1 MCALCAASSSASRR
15 CTAAYAASSYSPRP
29 IPDWFVTITTN
40 QPVWFS
46 RRIAAAAPGSRRT
59 FPGSCRKP
67 GGGSSTIVPSRSR
80 NTARCLPSGIQ
91 GGADRAG
98 DLLDLVGED
107 GPRVEDDVVV
117 GDANNDGRVRRSE
130 PRGYAVG
137 SQLVSR
143 QRDEPRLELRS
154 RERSAADFRFSLDYV
169 RTFAHAFVQRFCAS
183 TYLRDVFGQHPEYR
197 YFTPGDLRIAIER
210 QRRFERGQGELIGP
224 DCPGE
229 RIGAASVDRRL
240 RAEQDPGLRATEQ
253 LVAGEDDR
261 VDAARQRLA
270 DAWLSRKPPSGE
282 VEQQAAAQIEQARD
296 PGAARHGGDVA
307 RGHFAREARHPEV
320 GAVHLEEQARRA
332 AEVRVQHH
340 AGRVDHRA
348 ERRRGE
354 APYLREHRP
363 APPLRRRRPAVGAR
377 DVDRLPHG
385 AQHETAGVSREQ
397 RRHVGLGEQR
407 LYGGQ
412 PAARVGHG
420 DFEVSRGARVVS
432 RAAGFGTGTVSTP
445 CASAAAPFRLVA
457 PWKRIRYFEPGVSG
471 RAACRTTRSKGTGR
485 CLSSWRTFVVSA
497 AAARGAASPGSA
509 GARRA
514 AAGGRAAPARTVSR
528 RAVVS
533 FARRTESALA
543 RAFACSESYCA
554 VVNSARTATGVVS
567 GSAYSRTCAAS
578 SGRRGS
584 SGAVNWMRQASE
596 STASTPRMRGP
607 TVSWANT
614 HSTALPDESIATV
627 VESNGS
633 RRSSW
638 RLLFWSWIA
647 QTR

>member
-46 RRIAAAAPGSRRT
+46 RRIAAAAPGSRRS

-130 PRGYAVG
+130 PRGQDLRRQVVRR
-137 SQLVSR
+137 QLN
-143 QRDEPRLELRS
+143 QPRLEGLAW
-154 RERSAADFRFSLDYV
+154 ERTAADFRFSLDYV

-197 YFTPGDLRIAIER
+197 YFTPGDLRIAVGR

-229 RIGAASVDRRL
+229 RIGAASVDGRL
-240 RAEQDPGLRATEQ
+240 PAEQDPGLRATEQ
-253 LVAGEDDR
+253 LVAGEDDC

-320 GAVHLEEQARRA
+320 GAVHLEEQARRGA
-332 AEVRVQHH
+332 DGALIVLGVRAVRGSHLDELRAR
-340 AGRVDHRA
+340 AGHDC
-348 ERRRGE
+348 GDGG
-354 APYLREHRP
+354 
-363 APPLRRRRPAVGAR
+363 RPAVGAR
-377 DVDRLPHG
+377 DVDRLAHG

-445 CASAAAPFRLVA
+445 WASAAAPFRLVA

>member
-130 PRGYAVG
+130 PRGQDLRRQVVRR
-137 SQLVSR
+137 QLN
-143 QRDEPRLELRS
+143 QPRLEGLAW
-154 RERSAADFRFSLDYV
+154 ERTAADFRFSLDYV

-210 QRRFERGQGELIGP
+210 QRR
-224 DCPGE
+224 
-229 RIGAASVDRRL
+229 VDRRL

-253 LVAGEDDR
+253 LVAGEDDC

-320 GAVHLEEQARRA
+320 GAVHLEEQARRGA
-332 AEVRVQHH
+332 DGALIVLGVRAVRGSHLDELRAR
-340 AGRVDHRA
+340 AGHDVGDA
-348 ERRRGE
+348 ER
-354 APYLREHRP
+354 P
-363 APPLRRRRPAVGAR
+363 ADLHQ
-377 DVDRLPHG
+377 L
-385 AQHETAGVSREQ
+385 
-397 RRHVGLGEQR
+397 
-407 LYGGQ
+407 
-412 PAARVGHG
+412 AA
-420 DFEVSRGARVVS
+420 
-432 RAAGFGTGTVSTP
+432 
-445 CASAAAPFRLVA
+445 
-457 PWKRIRYFEPGVSG
+457 
-471 RAACRTTRSKGTGR
+471 
-485 CLSSWRTFVVSA
+485 
-497 AAARGAASPGSA
+497 
-509 GARRA
+509 
-514 AAGGRAAPARTVSR
+514 
-528 RAVVS
+528 
-533 FARRTESALA
+533 
-543 RAFACSESYCA
+543 
-554 VVNSARTATGVVS
+554 
-567 GSAYSRTCAAS
+567 
-578 SGRRGS
+578 
-584 SGAVNWMRQASE
+584 
-596 STASTPRMRGP
+596 
-607 TVSWANT
+607 
-614 HSTALPDESIATV
+614 
-627 VESNGS
+627 
-633 RRSSW
+633 
-638 RLLFWSWIA
+638 
-647 QTR
+647 